1 MRVWSVNKVPWNFLR
16 NQHLSS
22 LDSNHA
28 HDLQHLDKSFCD
40 FSTGG
45 IAPDTPATASQAW
58 TCSAGTR
65 RSAHSETAAVTSRG
79 PEAGARTSPR
89 SVEATGSPSSPV
101 TFPATGSPAPASSM
115 WPGHGLSSPAPVTSP
130 VTSDLVNTAHRLGTG
145 STPGTS
151 SAPNVS
157 SSAYETPAT
166 FEAPTATE
174 NTHPFANPA
183 AAALG
188 TGSHSGSEPR
198 SSVPIRSEPTTT
210 ASATE
215 ETTLPTSMP
224 ASQQTTMSET
234 EPHAHLT
241 SGWRWTSI
249 ALDSSPATPTDRP
262 SSPLSAHLLK
272 SPETEATP
280 STKTSVPGHLPPSHT
295 EFPADIPVKTTTLSY
310 TSLAAAGSAGATA
323 FPESKLSGSA
333 SESAHHPST
342 AEAMLA
348 DTLTPEAT
356 ASLPTSGVARARS
369 PASSVRPFPRTEA
382 GPGSATVPTI
392 AESLPSSAPTP
403 PPSATS
409 AAPPGIASSPAAPR
423 AVDASLGADSTTA
436 RGPAVML
443 STLETWTQPVRTSS
457 SPIRDSTVTES
468 IDLGAVTSASRPPP
482 HSTPLTRTDGIVE
495 HITKIPREA
504 VRGGTA
510 GPIHVPLPSTSSAS
524 LRGLPTGAR
533 ERAEAT
539 ATALETPSAVT
550 PASRVS
556 SPTSGTPALFRT
568 SGEVVSM
575 GTAGATTTTPDVPPD
590 VPERTA
596 SLAPRPGAEA
606 STAVPWTASSVLKRG
621 SETTPSLVSSSGAE
635 TRSAVATPTVTF
647 GEPET
652 ATSWATHA
660 AETSPTISRATLNVS
675 HSESDTTSPTAT
687 SPGAEV
693 SSAVR
698 TTVSPGAVAMATSLV
713 TSPEAETSMAVSTLT
728 ESPHEPET
736 PATSATHPRTEAS
749 SAAPTVTVSPG
760 EPDTTA
766 SWGRSSDRNTPVS
779 RTALNFSHSESDT
792 VPSMATGP
800 GAEASSASP
809 TATVSPGV
817 PDTVTSQATRS
828 GTNGSMVI
836 PPLTVSPG
844 APDTTASVVTQPGAQ
859 TSSTTPVLTVSPGVP
874 GVATSLVPRS
884 GAETSTTFPDQTHSP
899 HEPEATASRGFHSE
913 TEATSAVPTVT
924 ASPGEAGTTVSLATH
939 PAETSPA
946 VPGTASDFFP
956 SESDTTAS
964 TATRSGAEASSAIP
978 TTPISSGVPGLVTAQ
993 ATRSGADITTTS
1005 PTLTVSPGQ
1014 LEPVATRVAH
1024 SGIEA
1029 SSALPTVT
1037 AFPGEPDTTA
1047 SSATHPADTSPT
1059 VPRTAPIFSP
1069 SESVSTPSMAT
1080 SLGTEAGSAVPTSA
1094 DEPDV
1099 VTSQVPSAEAD
1110 INMAIPTL
1118 TFSPGH
1124 PETTAPRITHP
1135 GTQTRSSV
1143 PAPVVPPSEPGLV
1156 TSLNT
1161 SSGAETSP
1169 AGHTLTVSPSEPDT
1183 TASSVTQPGTQT
1195 SSAIPALTGSP
1206 GASEVEISLVT
1217 SAGAATSTIIPSVTD
1232 SPPEPKTTASWVPRS
1247 TETNT
1252 PVIATTLN
1260 VSHSNSDTT
1269 YSMATRPGAEASS
1282 AGPNTRVS
1290 PGEPDTTA
1298 SLVTSFGAE
1307 MGPTSPT
1314 PPESPRE
1321 AETPA
1326 TRVTHRGTEASPAA
1340 PVVTAS
1346 PGEPHTTASWVISAA
1361 ESSPTAPQTTPRV
1374 SRNVTD
1380 ATHTPAT
1387 RLGAE
1392 ASSAVPTS
1400 TVSPAVPDVTS
1411 QASGVETNVSR
1422 AAPALRVSHEPAT
1435 TASPVTHPSSET
1447 SSRFLASSVFP
1458 HLLES
1463 TASPSARPGLET
1475 SVAVPAQV
1483 SLGLPETTSFTPVTE
1498 SSPADGSPPVS
1509 FGAPAETASCSTHT
1523 GVDVSTT
1530 VSASALSPS
1539 LSEAMGL
1546 LAASPASEARTG
1558 IPLLTVSPGVLEP
1571 AGSPA
1576 APGEPYTVS
1585 TEPSPPTTSAG
1596 PPKSSNMVTG
1606 GTVTS
1611 KASETPAPPETS
1623 SGEGSHPTTI
1633 LKTTTLE
1640 TPDAAATGSGPTVT
1654 ETTATFSAPARSP
1667 FVPVTTPAMST
1678 VASVSVTSGTT
1689 AGVGPA
1695 PAPFTLNFTITNLT
1709 YTPDMRHPGSAKFSS
1724 TEKALTRL
1732 LGPLFRNTSIGPLYS
1747 GCRLTLLR
1755 AEKYGAAMGVDA
1767 ICTYHPDPMGSGLDR
1782 EELYRELSQ
1791 LTYGVTRLGTYM
1803 LDRDSLYIN
1812 GYNHRYWTT
1821 TTSTAGT
1828 SPSLVPFTISFTITS
1843 LRYTEDMAPPGS
1855 EFFNTTE
1862 RILNRLLKPLLQH
1875 SSIGPLYSGCR
1886 LTLLRPEKNRT
1897 ATGVD
1902 TVCTHRPD
1910 PMSLRLDRESL
1921 YWDLSRGTYG
1931 VTQLGSFN
1939 LDKDSLYV
1947 NAAVTSMRFP
1957 GTSVRPSL
1965 FSSSTA
1971 AAPFLVPFTLNFTIT
1986 NLYYEEAMRT
1996 RGSWKFNSTE
2006 RILQGQLGPLFKNTS
2021 VGRLYSGCRLTLLR
2035 PEKDGAATGVDAVC
2049 TYHPD
2054 PPDAR
2059 LDRER
2064 LYRELSRLTR
2074 GVTRL
2079 GPYTLDQD
2087 SLCIGGYTHPAR
2099 ATTLSSH
2106 THPASA
2112 TTPGTTGPALVSF
2125 TLNVTVTNMEYT
2137 EDMGRPASLKFSYTE
2152 RLLQPQLRL
2161 LLNKT
2166 SIGPLGADCRL
2177 ASLRP
2182 KKDRAATRVDILCTF
2197 HSGPAGPR
2205 LDAERLYWELSRE
2218 THGGTLLGPFT
2229 LDRDSLYVNGHTYRA
2244 SAPTITAGKVG
2255 EEPFSLNFTIDNL
2268 RYSAD
2273 MGHPSSLKFNITD
2286 SLMQHLLG
2294 PLFQRSSLGAQ
2305 YTGCKV
2311 TSLRSVKN
2319 GASTGVDILC
2329 AYLRP
2334 PSSPGLP
2341 TKRVFHELS
2350 WQTRGIT
2357 RLGPYSL
2364 DKDSL
2369 YLNGYNE
2376 RGPDEP
2382 PTTPSLATTSLPTS
2396 SPPLQPEATT
2406 ALGYH
2411 PKTLTLNFTI
2421 SSPQH
2426 PTDVSNSSAAFNSTE
2441 RALRGLLG
2449 ALLQKSSL
2457 GPFYS
2462 GCGPISLRPEKDS
2475 AATSVEAVCTY
2486 RPDPMGHGLDRERLY
2501 WELSQLTYGVTRLGP
2516 YTLARD
2522 SLFVGGYTPQGSPV
2536 LREYQLSFRILNR
2549 NISSPDP
2556 QSSER
2561 TALLRDVQ
2569 DKIFRLYRGSQ
2580 LQDVFRSCLV
2590 TDVTMGS
2597 MSVTV
2602 KALFSS
2608 SPDPR
2613 VVKQVFLDKTLN
2625 SSFHWLAATYQLT
2638 DVRVTELEPSV
2649 HLPTEKPTSSPSP
2662 QHFQLNF
2669 TVTNL
2674 PYSQDLAQPG
2684 STQYQQ
2690 NKGSIEAALN
2700 QLFQNSS
2707 IKTYFS
2713 DCEVSAFRPVPSTS
2727 HTGVGSLCTF
2737 SPLARRL
2744 DRVAIYEEFLWLTQN
2759 GSRLRNFTLD
2769 RDSIL
2774 VDGYSPNRHEAL
2786 SENSDL
2792 PFWAIILICLAGLL
2806 GFIMCLICCFLV
2818 TVFLR
2823 KKEGD
2828 YKVQQQRLGYY
2839 LPHLDFR

>member
-1 MRVWSVNKVPWNFLR
+1 MT
-16 NQHLSS
+16 
-22 LDSNHA
+22 
-28 HDLQHLDKSFCD
+28 
-40 FSTGG
+40 FSTQTSPSGTSARG
-45 IAPDTPATASQAW
+45 ALPLDTPARASQAG
-58 TCSAGTR
+58 TRSAGTQ
-65 RSAHSETAAVTSRG
+65 RSAHSETAAVTGRG
-79 PEAGARTSPR
+79 LEAGARTSPL
-89 SVEATGSPSSPV
+89 SVEVTGSPPSPAP
-101 TFPATGSPAPASSM
+101 FPGSPAPASST
-115 WPGHGLSSPAPVTSP
+115 WPRRGPSSPAPVTSP

-157 SSAYETPAT
+157 STAYETPAT
-166 FEAPTATE
+166 FDAPTVTE
-174 NTHPFANPA
+174 NTHSSANPA
-183 AAALG
+183 ATTLG
-188 TGSHSGSEPR
+188 TSSHSGGEPR
-198 SSVPIRSEPTTT
+198 SSVLIHSEPATATYTRGT

-224 ASQQTTMSET
+224 ASLQTTTSET
-234 EPHAHLT
+234 EPHAHL
-241 SGWRWTSI
+241 SPGWRWTSI
-249 ALDSSPATPTDRP
+249 VPDSSPATPTDRP
-262 SSPLSAHLLK
+262 SPPLSAHLLK
-272 SPETEATP
+272 SPETEAPP
-280 STKTSVPGHLPPSHT
+280 STRTSVPGHLPPSHT
-295 EFPADIPVKTTTLSY
+295 EFPAEIPVETITRSY
-310 TSLAAAGSAGATA
+310 TSLSAAGSAGVTA

-348 DTLTPEAT
+348 DTLTPEAM
-356 ASLPTSGVARARS
+356 ASLPTSGVAHARS
-369 PASSVRPFPRTEA
+369 PASSARPFPRMEA
-382 GPGSATVPTI
+382 GPGSAMAPTV

-409 AAPPGIASSPAAPR
+409 AAPPGITSSPAAPR

-443 STLETWTQPVRTSS
+443 STLETWTQWGRTSS

-504 VRGGTA
+504 VHGGTA

-524 LRGLPTGAR
+524 LRGLPTGAT

-539 ATALETPSAVT
+539 ATALETPSTVT
-550 PASRVS
+550 PASHVS
-556 SPTSGTPALFRT
+556 SPTLGMPALLRT
-568 SGEVVSM
+568 SGEVVST
-575 GTAGATTTTPDVPPD
+575 GTAGATTTTPDVPTD
-590 VPERTA
+590 IPERTA

-606 STAVPWTASSVLKRG
+606 STAVPWTASSVFKRG
-621 SETTPSLVSSSGAE
+621 SETIPSPVPSSGAE

-647 GEPET
+647 GELET
-652 ATSWATHA
+652 TTSWATHP
-660 AETSPTISRATLNVS
+660 AETSPTVSMATLTVS
-675 HSESDTTSPTAT
+675 RSESHTTSPTAT

-698 TTVSPGAVAMATSLV
+698 TTAVSPGALAMATSLV
-713 TSPEAETSMAVSTLT
+713 TSPEAEMSTVVSTLT

-736 PATSATHPRTEAS
+736 AATSVTHPGREAS
-749 SAAPTVTVSPG
+749 SAAPIVTVSPG

-766 SWGRSSDRNTPVS
+766 SWGHSSDRNTPVS
-779 RTALNFSHSESDT
+779 RTTLNFSHSESDT
-792 VPSMATGP
+792 APSTATSP

-809 TATVSPGV
+809 TTTVSPGV
-817 PDTVTSQATRS
+817 PDMVTSQATHS

-836 PPLTVSPG
+836 PSLTVSPDV
-844 APDTTASVVTQPGAQ
+844 PDTMASVVTQPGAQ
-859 TSSTTPVLTVSPGVP
+859 TGSTTPVLTVSPGVP
-874 GVATSLVPRS
+874 RAATSLVPRS
-884 GAETSTTFPDQTHSP
+884 GAETSTTFPNQAHSP
-899 HEPEATASRGFHSE
+899 HEAETTASRGFHSE
-913 TEATSAVPTVT
+913 TEATSAIPTGT

-939 PAETSPA
+939 PAETSPT
-946 VPGTASDFFP
+946 VPGTASNFFP

-964 TATRSGAEASSAIP
+964 TATSPGAEASSAIP
-978 TTPISSGVPGLVTAQ
+978 TTPISSGVPGLVMSQ
-993 ATRSGADITTTS
+993 ATRSGADITTTF
-1005 PTLTVSPGQ
+1005 PTPTVSPGQ
-1014 LEPVATRVAH
+1014 LEPTATWVAH

-1037 AFPGEPDTTA
+1037 ASPGEPYTTA
-1047 SSATHPADTSPT
+1047 SSATHPAETSPT

-1069 SESVSTPSMAT
+1069 SESVSTPSLAT
-1080 SLGTEAGSAVPTSA
+1080 SLGAEASSAVPTSA
-1094 DEPDV
+1094 VSPDEPDV
-1099 VTSQVPSAEAD
+1099 VTSQVTSAEAD
-1110 INMAIPTL
+1110 INTAIPTL

-1124 PETTAPRITHP
+1124 PETTAPQITHP
-1135 GTQTRSSV
+1135 GMQTRSSV
-1143 PAPVVPPSEPGLV
+1143 PAPAVSPSEPGLV

-1169 AGHTLTVSPSEPDT
+1169 AGHTLTVSPSEPVT

-1206 GASEVEISLVT
+1206 GASAVEILPVT

-1232 SPPEPKTTASWVPRS
+1232 SPPEPKTTASRVPGS

-1269 YSMATRPGAEASS
+1269 SSMATRPGAEASS
-1282 AGPNTRVS
+1282 ARPTTHVS
-1290 PGEPDTTA
+1290 PGESDTTA

-1307 MGPTSPT
+1307 TGPTSPT
-1314 PPESPRE
+1314 LPESPRE

-1326 TRVTHRGTEASPAA
+1326 TSVTHPGTEGSPAA

-1346 PGEPHTTASWVISAA
+1346 PGEPDTTASWVIPAT
-1361 ESSPTAPQTTPRV
+1361 ETSPTAPQTTRRV
-1374 SRNVTD
+1374 SRTVSD

-1400 TVSPAVPDVTS
+1400 TVSPAVPDVAS
-1411 QASGVETNVSR
+1411 RASGVETNVSR
-1422 AAPALRVSHEPAT
+1422 AAPALTVSPHEPAT

-1447 SSRFLASSVFP
+1447 SSRFLASTVFP
-1458 HLLES
+1458 YLPES

-1475 SVAVPAQV
+1475 SAAVPTQV
-1483 SLGLPETTSFTPVTE
+1483 SLGLPETTSFTPVTR

-1530 VSASALSPS
+1530 VSASTLSPG
-1539 LSEAMGL
+1539 LSEATGL

-1576 APGEPYTVS
+1576 APGEPYIIS

-1596 PPKSSNMVTG
+1596 PPESSNTVTG

-1623 SGEGSHPTTI
+1623 HGEGSHPTTT

-1640 TPDAAATGSGPTVT
+1640 TPDVAATGSGPMVT
-1654 ETTATFSAPARSP
+1654 ETTATFSAPAASP

-1689 AGVGPA
+1689 LLTSTFSSGSPASLTPTPSSAAAGVGPA
-1695 PAPFTLNFTITNLT
+1695 LVPFPLNFTITNLT
-1709 YTPDMRHPGSAKFSS
+1709 YTPDMRHPGSAKFNS

-1732 LGPLFRNTSIGPLYS
+1732 LGPLFKNTSIGPLFS
-1747 GCRLTLLR
+1747 SCRLTLLR
-1755 AEKYGAAMGVDA
+1755 TEKYGAATGVDA
-1767 ICTYHPDPMGSGLDR
+1767 ICTYHPDPVGSGLDR

-1791 LTYGVTRLGTYM
+1791 LTYGVTQLGTYT

-1821 TTSTAGT
+1821 TTSTAGM
-1828 SPSLVPFTISFTITS
+1828 SPSPVPFTVSFTITS

-1855 EFFNTTE
+1855 ELFNTTE
-1862 RILNRLLKPLLQH
+1862 RILNRLLKPLLQN

-1902 TVCTHRPD
+1902 AVCTHRPD
-1910 PMSLRLDRESL
+1910 PTGLRLDRESL

-1931 VTQLGSFN
+1931 ATQLGSFS

-1947 NAAVTSMRFP
+1947 NGYTQRGSASTPSAAVTSMPFP

-2049 TYHPD
+2049 TYHPH

-2087 SLCIGGYTHPAR
+2087 SLCISGYTHPAQ

-2112 TTPGTTGPALVSF
+2112 TTPRTAGTSTSVPTTRPTATGPTLVSF

-2137 EDMGRPASLKFSYTE
+2137 EDMGRPASLKFTSTE

-2166 SIGPLGADCRL
+2166 SAGPLGADCRL

-2182 KKDRAATRVDILCTF
+2182 KKDRAATRVDILCAF
-2197 HSGPAGPR
+2197 HSGPVGPR

-2229 LDRDSLYVNGHTYRA
+2229 LDRDSLCVNGHTYRA
-2244 SAPTITAGKVG
+2244 SAPTTTAGVVG
-2255 EEPFSLNFTIDNL
+2255 KEPFSLNFTIDNL

-2311 TSLRSVKN
+2311 TLLRSVKN
-2319 GASTGVDILC
+2319 GASTRVDILC

-2334 PSSPGLP
+2334 PSSPGLLA
-2341 TKRVFHELS
+2341 KRVFHELS
-2350 WQTRGIT
+2350 QQTRGIT

-2382 PTTPSLATTSLPTS
+2382 PTTPSLATASLPTT

-2411 PKTLTLNFTI
+2411 LKTLTLNFTI
-2421 SSPQH
+2421 SSPQY
-2426 PTDVSNSSAAFNSTE
+2426 PTDGSNSSAAFNSTE

-2462 GCGPISLRPEKDS
+2462 GCRPISLRPEKDS
-2475 AATSVEAVCTY
+2475 AATSVEAVCTC
-2486 RPDPMGHGLDRERLY
+2486 RPDPMGHGPDRERLY
-2501 WELSQLTYGVTRLGP
+2501 WELSQLTHGVTRLGP

-2522 SLFVGGYTPQGSPV
+2522 SLFVNGYTPQGSPV

-2549 NISSPDP
+2549 NFSSPDP

-2569 DKIFRLYRGSQ
+2569 DKIFRLYRGSR

-2597 MSVTV
+2597 MSVIV

-2608 SPDPR
+2608 SLDPS

-2638 DVRVTELEPSV
+2638 DVRVTE
-2649 HLPTEKPTSSPSP
+2649 KPTSSPSP

-2674 PYSQDLAQPG
+2674 PYSQDMAQPG

-2690 NKGSIEAALN
+2690 NRRSIEAALN

-2774 VDGYSPNRHEAL
+2774 VDGWQEVAESQAL
-2786 SENSDL
+2786 PAIVEEEKNPTGSRRRL
-2792 PFWAIILICLAGLL
+2792 PS
-2806 GFIMCLICCFLV
+2806 
-2818 TVFLR
+2818 LR
-2823 KKEGD
+2823 
-2828 YKVQQQRLGYY
+2828 
-2839 LPHLDFR
+2839 